1 MRAILVGKVEDD
13 NLYYDI
19 DASAEEK
26 DAILVR
32 PDSSMVKVDLFDFAN
47 SCGGLLKIKTSR
59 FHKFLW
65 TGASR
70 KGWDEIFLD
79 KTKPVYEN
87 MIDGLDIYQSLGK
100 NKKKLDTVNK
110 KVSRFKKTVNKKK
123 NQKIE
128 KIKTKSAQP
137 CCDDEMVK
145 FDVSNLAFKSAQ
157 ARKEAWTAMILLRQI
172 ER

>member
-70 KGWDEIFLD
+70 KGWDQIFLD
-79 KTKPVYEN
+79 KTKPIYES